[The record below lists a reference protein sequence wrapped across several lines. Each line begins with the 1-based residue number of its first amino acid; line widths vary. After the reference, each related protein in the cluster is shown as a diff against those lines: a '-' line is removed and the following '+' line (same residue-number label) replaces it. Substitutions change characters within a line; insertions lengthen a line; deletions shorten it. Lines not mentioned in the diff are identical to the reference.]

1 LFRYY
6 DYTDEN
12 VAPGRSYRYF
22 VRGYFNVVYPDTTV
36 EYKTTSGTFEAQG
49 MFPISS
55 GVLASFVS
63 PNPFSEKT
71 QISVRVPE
79 TAAAPNASGASY
91 SAAGARRTP
100 VRVVVYDVS
109 GRPVK
114 TIYDG
119 GLFAGVETFE
129 WDGTNNNNDRVPS
142 GVYFLRTHAGSAAE
156 VRKVVVIR

>member
-1 LFRYY
+1 
-6 DYTDEN
+6 
-12 VAPGRSYRYF
+12 
-22 VRGYFNVVYPDTTV
+22 VVYPDTTV
-36 EYKTTSGTFEAQG
+36 EYETTSGTFEAQG

-63 PNPFSEKT
+63 PNPFSERT

-79 TAAAPNASGASY
+79 TTATPNASGASY
-91 SAAGARRTP
+91 SAAEVRRTP
-100 VRVVVYDVS
+100 VRVVVYDVA

-119 GLFAGVETFE
+119 RLFPGVETFE
-129 WDGTNNNNDRVPS
+129 WDGTNDNNDRVPS
-142 GVYFLRTHAGSAAE
+142 GVYFLRTHAGAAAE